1 MYDCTQILQEFV
13 LARYSQHFHKRLH
26 MQFVLTFAVQVMS
39 KDWLYDQLQWG
50 VTKRVLFN
58 KDPSLHC
65 CIKCPQNLQVK
76 TLLQTTLVISS
87 NLTEKKVCTL

>member
-13 LARYSQHFHKRLH
+13 LARYSQQFHKRLH

-58 KDPSLHC
+58 KDPSL
-65 CIKCPQNLQVK
+65 LY
-76 TLLQTTLVISS
+76 
-87 NLTEKKVCTL
+87 KVPSKSTSKNFVTNVYCFYL